1 MFTPT
6 TMTNR
11 IINQKMISKKVVVI
25 GAGASGLMAA
35 GFAAENG
42 AKVTLIEKNKRV
54 EIGRASCRER
64 V

>member
-1 MFTPT
+1 
-6 TMTNR
+6 MTNR

-42 AKVTLIEKNKRV
+42 AKVTLIEKISVSAGKL
-54 EIGRASCRER
+54 
-64 V
+64 